1 VRDRFPHLKEW
12 CLGHLWAPSCYHGS
26 VGQGW
31 EAVEKYISGQ
41 KNYTYEKTNIP
52 VVMVDEEKEKP
63 LEIGYMTLYAKFFM
77 DAEYASQK

>member
-12 CLGHLWAPSCYHGS
+12 CPGHLWAPSCYHGS

-31 EAVEKYISGQ
+31 EVVEKYISGQ

-63 LEIGYMTLYAKFFM
+63 LKIGYVTLYAKFFM

>member
-1 VRDRFPHLKEW
+1 
-12 CLGHLWAPSCYHGS
+12 

-31 EAVEKYISGQ
+31 EVVEKYISGQ

-63 LEIGYMTLYAKFFM
+63 LKIGYMTLYAILYGREICISKMRCRKNRKAFI
-77 DAEYASQK
+77 YSYK